1 MKRHAIAY
9 YPQES
14 VSQRLA
20 LPAVF
25 LGTLFAIALVLY
37 AVDAT
42 PLRALLQ
49 LP

>member
-1 MKRHAIAY
+1 MKRQAAVH
-9 YPQES
+9 YPEET

-20 LPAVF
+20 MPAAF
-25 LGTLFAIALVLY
+25 LGSLFAIALMLY

-49 LP
+49 LL